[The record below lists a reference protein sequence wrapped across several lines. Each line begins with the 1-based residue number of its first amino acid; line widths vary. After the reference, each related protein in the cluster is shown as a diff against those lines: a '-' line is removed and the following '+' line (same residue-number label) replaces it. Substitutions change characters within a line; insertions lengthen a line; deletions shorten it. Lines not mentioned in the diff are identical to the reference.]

1 MWGRGASEMGP
12 FFVSDSLW
20 CIFLVCKL
28 VSKRTSEPLLMDL
41 IYGFNVCIDIHY
53 MRKLVSMVK
62 MAEDA
67 L

>member
-1 MWGRGASEMGP
+1 
-12 FFVSDSLW
+12 
-20 CIFLVCKL
+20 
-28 VSKRTSEPLLMDL
+28 MDL
-41 IYGFNVCIDIHY
+41 ICGFNVCIDIHY